1 MSRRQRLPKAHEG
14 VPTRDKILAQAMAVL
29 VEDGFDRFSVQRVL
43 DGADVSRATLYRH
56 FPDVDGL
63 IEAAMVEVFRQQI
76 DLYLGAARRLVEQST
91 DRYMFRDGLKRLLEA
106 LSELPAPVRVQRAH
120 TLVLGASRPELG
132 KAVAEVQET
141 LNDGWEELIRSAQ
154 ERGLVRN
161 DLNPRTVGVLVQSL
175 SLGRIIDDVAVKQMS
190 NSNWAEALFDVFDR
204 SFFTEAV

>member
-14 VPTRDKILAQAMAVL
+14 VPTREKILAQAIAVL

-76 DLYLGAARRLVEQST
+76 DLYLGVARRLVEQST
-91 DRYMFRDGLKRLLEA
+91 DRHMFRDGLKRLLEA

-132 KAVAEVQET
+132 QAVAEVQET

-204 SFFTEAV
+204 TFFTEAV